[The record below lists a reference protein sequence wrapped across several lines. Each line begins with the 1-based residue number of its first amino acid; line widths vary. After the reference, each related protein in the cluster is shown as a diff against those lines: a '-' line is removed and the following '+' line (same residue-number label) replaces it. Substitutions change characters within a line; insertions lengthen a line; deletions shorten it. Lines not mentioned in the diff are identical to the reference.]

1 MTLWKR
7 SATELA
13 DLMARGEV
21 TSVEI
26 TQAHLDRIDETD
38 RSLKA
43 FVTVLAESALRDA
56 ARADEERAKGR
67 RGPLL
72 GLPISIKESIDMAG
86 HASTMGVPS
95 RVGQRAT
102 SDAVL
107 VAMVREQGGV
117 ILGRTNISQFNLY
130 HEARNPLF
138 GCTSNPFRLTHTPG
152 GSSGGEAAAIAA
164 GFSPMGIGGDI
175 GGSIRV
181 PAHFAG
187 ICGLKPT
194 LDLWSNAGSN
204 TALVGQEV
212 IRGQAGPLART
223 VADVALLFRALDPRR
238 ATELDGRVPPI
249 DLAAR
254 REEFTKPCRI
264 GIVDEGVLLAPSP
277 ALRRALRRSAEVLR
291 AAGHEVFEV
300 RLPDT
305 ETAVLAYFAALSA
318 DAGETIG
325 KALHGGAVDPVLA
338 ALSRTA
344 RLPDGV
350 RKTLVKVARLAG
362 DPAAAALL
370 ESLGKKS
377 VAELWRITDRIRKWR
392 SQVLAFMARERLDA
406 LIAPPFATPALPH
419 GKSQDFAIAGG
430 FSMLFNLAQLP
441 AGTVPVLRVRAEET
455 IRASA
460 KGRFAKMAA
469 EVDAQ
474 SLGLP
479 VGVQVVGK
487 PWEDERVLAL
497 MAQIE
502 AGVANDAERPITPV
516 ESFG

>member
-13 DLMARGEV
+13 DLLDRGEV
-21 TSVEI
+21 SSVEI
-26 TQAHLDRIDETD
+26 TRAHLDRIEDTD

-56 ARADEERAKGR
+56 ARADDERAKGR

-86 HASTMGVPS
+86 HASTMGVPA

-102 SDAVL
+102 HDAVL
-107 VAMVREQGGV
+107 VAMVREQGAV
-117 ILGRTNISQFNLY
+117 ILGRTNISQFNLF

-138 GCTSNPFRLTHTPG
+138 GQTANPFRLTHTPG
-152 GSSGGEAAAIAA
+152 GSSGGEASAIAA
-164 GFSPMGIGGDI
+164 GLSPMGIGGDI

-187 ICGLKPT
+187 VCGLKPT

-223 VADVALLFRALDPRR
+223 VGDLALLFRAIDPRR
-238 ATELDGRVPPI
+238 ASLLDGRVPPL

-254 REEFTKPCRI
+254 RDEFAKPGRI
-264 GIVDEGVLLAPSP
+264 GVIDDGVLLAPSP
-277 ALRRALRRSAEVLR
+277 ALRRALRRSADVLR

-305 ETAVLAYFAALSA
+305 EAAVLSYFAALSA
-318 DAGETIG
+318 DAGETISRS
-325 KALHGGAVDPVLA
+325 LDGGAIDPVLL
-338 ALSRTA
+338 ALRRTA
-344 RLPDGV
+344 RLPDAV
-350 RKTLVKVARLAG
+350 RKTVVKVARLAG
-362 DPAAAALL
+362 DPAAASLL
-370 ESLGKKS
+370 ESLGQKS

-392 SQVLAFMARERLDA
+392 GQVLAFMAKERLDA

-430 FSMLFNLAQLP
+430 FSMLFNLSQLP
-441 AGTVPVLRVRAEET
+441 AGVVPVLRVRAEET
-455 IRASA
+455 IRAA
-460 KGRFAKMAA
+460 TKGRFAKMAA
-469 EVDAQ
+469 EVDAR

-479 VGVQVVGK
+479 VGVQVIGK
-487 PWEDERVLAL
+487 PWEDERVLAV

-516 ESFG
+516 EHFG